1 MKLIVG
7 LGNYGKE
14 YDNTRHNIGF
24 RFHNS
29 LILLLISLATPSK
42 IISREIIYLF

>member
-24 RFHNS
+24 RF
-29 LILLLISLATPSK
+29 LDA
-42 IISREIIYLF
+42 YLSVTNVKDYIVKRL

>member
-14 YDNTRHNIGF
+14 YDNTRHNIGSEMCIRDRYRLSF
-24 RFHNS
+24 PRCLF
-29 LILLLISLATPSK
+29 ISNKCCL
-42 IISREIIYLF
+42 EE

>member
-1 MKLIVG
+1 MKLVVG

-24 RFHNS
+24 HF
-29 LILLLISLATPSK
+29 LDAYLSK
-42 IISREIIYLF
+42 TNVIWKKTAE